1 MKKFL
6 ESVAKGARI
15 ALIAL
20 MILGIL
26 SSAFGVTV
34 AALSDQNK
42 QESEEEFASIEGA
55 AKPQKPEDFVAPTQQ
70 YADMGD
76 PTATVKSTVT
86 PISQEDAQVIY
97 QAATEV
103 AHIDNYNGKYMRI
116 RVATDNLLPKQEQT
130 GDQPQ
135 ELTPEQKE
143 AQKKLK
149 EETREKLRKTLD
161 TVNDHGM
168 IFLPGDATGDLGGDR
183 IFQVRKVYF
192 SGDEGYL
199 ELQEPYFEDV
209 FESLQI
215 NTTEM
220 LTEDNLVRAYY
231 AEGVS
236 SHFGNVDQE
245 IFATSAAGQEA
256 ATSSLTTSDMTAA
269 VMPLDNKVSTGKG
282 DLIVTLDYELD
293 SEKSGD
299 IESTLTLSGS
309 FGIRDLQAHLVCDMP
324 RPADFE
330 ELYFGLS
337 GETFVNL
344 TLKGSVE
351 GTAEPEA
358 TDLDLGILTLE
369 GLNEKRFPIA
379 VFQFVGTTPVKISN
393 KVFEASRESLLPNLY
408 VILYADWEGSIT
420 MEMSSTLEYS
430 HSFNSGL
437 RVYKEG
443 ELTLQFEDYPYTD
456 AYDAQE
462 ESGGLKWDTALT
474 LEAKTDITLFG
485 GSVLFYVAGVNI
497 GEISAARVGLE
508 AKCDLSLTAT
518 LGEELKPSADM
529 SANAY
534 LRGYLKILEV
544 KMKLK
549 AEGKAFLEGFSEDVE
564 FFLCV
569 LDITLFRLGETPD
582 EFKPKMPV
590 SSMPRPH
597 EFESVVLLVTDVSG
611 SMDDRVASGQTKLQ
625 AAKDASEMIVTTTEQ
640 WNNNYEGNYGMG
652 VVQFSDKAQV
662 VAMPHIDYRFIRE
675 CIEIMGDGGGTDIY
689 TGIDAGVAQ
698 LEMVKS
704 DNKVMILMTDGQDSN
719 DSKTKASAQKAADAG
734 ITIYT
739 VGFGNDV
746 DENLLQQVADLTGG
760 EYRYANTENIMG
772 IIGSFIHAQQ
782 ASNAE
787 VLTEM
792 ESTVGEG
799 ETSEESQFV
808 VKDENGDLVVTT
820 AWPGSFLD
828 TILVDPNG
836 REVDEEYPG
845 AITDESKIPS
855 TITVKNPIP
864 GKWSVKVK
872 GVETS
877 YEQEPFYT
885 IVAFKETDASQ
896 VNREMTNLEQIAA
909 WCLPI
914 GLTVTVFSVL
924 MLMCLG
930 KKKKTEE

>member
-6 ESVAKGARI
+6 ESFAKGARI

-42 QESEEEFASIEGA
+42 PEAEDTLASGEGA
-55 AKPQKPEDFVAPTQQ
+55 AKPQKQEGFVAPTQQ

-86 PISQEDAQVIY
+86 PISQNDAQVIY
-97 QAATEV
+97 QAATKVE
-103 AHIDNYNGKYMRI
+103 HIDNYSGKYMRI
-116 RVATDNLLPKQEQT
+116 YVATENLLPKQEQT

-135 ELTPEQKE
+135 ELTPEQEE
-143 AQKKLK
+143 AQKLQK
-149 EETREKLRKTLD
+149 EETREKLRSTLD
-161 TVNDHGM
+161 AVNDHGM
-168 IFLPGDATGDLGGDR
+168 IFLPGDAAGDFGGDR

-199 ELQEPYFEDV
+199 DLQEPYFEDV
-209 FESLQI
+209 FESMQI

-236 SHFGNVDQE
+236 SHFGNVDAE
-245 IFATSAAGQEA
+245 IIG
-256 ATSSLTTSDMTAA
+256 TSSDLTASDMTAA
-269 VMPLDNKVSTGKG
+269 VMPLDNKVSTEKG

-344 TLKGSVE
+344 TLKGTVE

-358 TDLDLGILTLE
+358 TDLDLGIMTLE

-408 VILYADWEGSIT
+408 VILYADWEGKIS
-420 MEMSSTLEYS
+420 MEMSSTLEYA
-430 HSFNSGL
+430 HGFNSGL

-456 AYDAQE
+456 AYDAQQ
-462 ESGGLKWDTALT
+462 ESGGLKWETALT
-474 LEAKTDITLFG
+474 LEARTDVTLFG

-497 GEISAARVGLE
+497 GEICAARVGLE
-508 AKCDLSLTAT
+508 AKCDLSLTAS
-518 LGEELKPSADM
+518 LGEEVEPTANMD
-529 SANAY
+529 ANAY

-544 KMKLK
+544 KLKLK

-582 EFKPKMPV
+582 EFKPAMPV

-597 EFESVVLLVTDVSG
+597 EFESVTMLVTDVSG
-611 SMDDRVASGQTKLQ
+611 SMDERVTSGETKLQ
-625 AAKDASEMIVTTTEQ
+625 AAKNASEMIVTTTEQ
-640 WNNNYEGNYGMG
+640 WNSNYEGNYGMG
-652 VVQFSDKAQV
+652 VVQFSDDAQV
-662 VAMPHIDYRFIRE
+662 VAMPHIDFRFIRE
-675 CIEIMGDGGGTDIY
+675 CIDIMGDGGGTDIY

-719 DSKTKASAQKAADAG
+719 YSKTKASAQAAADAG

-746 DENLLQQVADLTGG
+746 DESLLQEIAELTGG

-782 ASNAE
+782 ASNGE
-787 VLTEM
+787 VLTEV

-836 REVDEEYPG
+836 REVDEDYPG
-845 AITDESKIPS
+845 AVTDESRIPS
-855 TITVKNPIP
+855 TITVKDPIP

-877 YEQEPFYT
+877 YDQEPFYT
-885 IVAFKETDASQ
+885 IVVFKETDASQ
-896 VNREMTNLEQIAA
+896 VNREMTDLEQIAA

-924 MLMCLG
+924 LLICLG